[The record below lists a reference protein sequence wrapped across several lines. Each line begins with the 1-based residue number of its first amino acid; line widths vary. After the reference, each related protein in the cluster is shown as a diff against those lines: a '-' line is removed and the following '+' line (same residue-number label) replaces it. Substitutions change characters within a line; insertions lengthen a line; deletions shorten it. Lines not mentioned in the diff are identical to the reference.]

1 MVNIAVL
8 PVIIAEAG
16 ISSAQNAAP
25 VATTFLSRKFEASP
39 AVIIFPAVFAGT
51 LMTAVS
57 ALSGQVM
64 RFSVHERQRL
74 AGILEGR

>member
-8 PVIIAEAG
+8 LVIIAEAG
-16 ISSAQNAAP
+16 IFSAQNAAS
-25 VATTFLSRKFEASP
+25 VATTFLSRKFEASL
-39 AVIIFPAVFAGT
+39 AVIISPAVFAGA

-57 ALSGQVM
+57 ALSGQVKW
-64 RFSVHERQRL
+64 FSVRERQRF